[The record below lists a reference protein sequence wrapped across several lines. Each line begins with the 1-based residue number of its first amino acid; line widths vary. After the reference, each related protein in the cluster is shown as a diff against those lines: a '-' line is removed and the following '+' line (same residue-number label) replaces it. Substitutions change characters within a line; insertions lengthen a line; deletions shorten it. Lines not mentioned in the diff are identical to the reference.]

1 LLGFQ
6 APITYLHSGKNQ
18 NTLGDGKKMNGPL
31 PVTPADSQ
39 RSLACP
45 HCTVTF
51 RSEVLFSYIAAE
63 DAKYWVIEAQLCPA
77 CAKVIL
83 YLVNTAVFN
92 RYAPAGP
99 YQEANVISRELVRPR
114 ATSRKPLSP
123 EVPEQYREDYL
134 EACLVLPDS
143 AKASAALSR
152 RCLQLLLREAGNT
165 KKRDLADQIAEV
177 LQDNRLPSDIAS
189 IVDAVRN
196 IGNFAAHPIKST
208 STGEIVPVEPGEA
221 ELNLEVLESLFD
233 FYFVRPAETRRR
245 VDALN
250 QKLKDAGKPEIKRP
264 PTTI

>member
-1 LLGFQ
+1 
-6 APITYLHSGKNQ
+6 
-18 NTLGDGKKMNGPL
+18 MNGPI
-31 PVTPADSQ
+31 PVPPADTISP

-51 RSEVLFSYIAAE
+51 RSEVLFTYIGGEAG
-63 DAKYWVIEAQLCPA
+63 KHWSIEAQSCPA
-77 CAKVIL
+77 CAKVVL
-83 YLVNTAVFN
+83 SLVNTAVFPGG
-92 RYAPAGP
+92 APNGP

-123 EVPEQYREDYL
+123 EVPERYREDYL

-165 KKRDLADQIAEV
+165 KKKDLAEQIEEV
-177 LQDNRLPSDIAS
+177 LKDNRLPSDIAT

-196 IGNFAAHPIKST
+196 IGNFAAHPIKSA

-221 ELNLEVLESLFD
+221 ELNLDVLESLFD
-233 FYFVRPAETRRR
+233 FYFVRPAETKRKM
-245 VDALN
+245 DALN
-250 QKLKDAGKPEIKRP
+250 QKLKDAGKPPIKQP
-264 PTTI
+264 PTAPQALSFPETRPDSSPQKI

>member
-1 LLGFQ
+1 
-6 APITYLHSGKNQ
+6 
-18 NTLGDGKKMNGPL
+18 M
-31 PVTPADSQ
+31 
-39 RSLACP
+39 ACP

-51 RSEVLFSYIAAE
+51 RSEIFFTHIGDEAE
-63 DAKYWVIEAQLCPA
+63 KHWSIEAQFCPA
-77 CAKVIL
+77 CAKIVL
-83 YLVNTAVFN
+83 YLVNTAVFHPS
-92 RYAPAGP
+92 APGGP
-99 YQEANVISRELVRPR
+99 YQEANVISRVLVRPK

-165 KKRDLADQIAEV
+165 KKRDLADQIEEV
-177 LQDNRLPSDIAS
+177 LRDNRLPSDIAN

-196 IGNFAAHPIKST
+196 IGNFAAHPLKST

-233 FYFVRPAETRRR
+233 FYFARPAETQRRIN
-245 VDALN
+245 ALN
-250 QKLKDAGKPEIKRP
+250 QKLKDAGKPEIKQP
-264 PTTI
+264 LTTI

>member
-1 LLGFQ
+1 
-6 APITYLHSGKNQ
+6 
-18 NTLGDGKKMNGPL
+18 MNGPL
-31 PVTPADSQ
+31 PVPPGDSQ

-45 HCTVTF
+45 HCTVSF
-51 RSEVLFSYIAAE
+51 RSQVFF
-63 DAKYWVIEAQLCPA
+63 KYLGDEAGRHWCIEAQSCPA
-77 CAKVIL
+77 CAKVAL
-83 YLVNTAVFN
+83 YLVNTAVFQ
-92 RYAPAGP
+92 RGGGPAGP
-99 YQEANVISRELVRPR
+99 YLESNVISRELVRPR

-165 KKRDLADQIAEV
+165 KEKDLAEQIEEV
-177 LQDNRLPSDIAS
+177 LKGNRLPSDIAN

-221 ELNLEVLESLFD
+221 ELNLDVLESLFD
-233 FYFVRPAETRRR
+233 STLCVRRR
-245 VDALN
+245 RNEQLMH
-250 QKLKDAGKPEIKRP
+250 
-264 PTTI
+264 